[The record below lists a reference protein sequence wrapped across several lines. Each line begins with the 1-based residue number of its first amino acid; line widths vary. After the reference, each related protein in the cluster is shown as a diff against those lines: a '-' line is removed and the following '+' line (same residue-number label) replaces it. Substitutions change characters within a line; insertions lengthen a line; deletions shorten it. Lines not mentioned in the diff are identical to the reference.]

1 MNVGYSITTMFETH
15 ILLTTTYASYH
26 RSVMWTAAGCAV
38 FTILVFV
45 AMAVRHQRR
54 LFGKQQSVLVT
65 EEKKVEVV
73 EKASSGKEEIKVV
86 EKKVTFASAVRH
98 PASIVP
104 SKRRLV
110 SRNSR
115 LHRV

>member
-54 LFGKQQSVLVT
+54 LFGKQLLVIA
-65 EEKKVEVV
+65 EEKKVEEV